1 MMMYSIQIKRFR
13 WCIPWCRKRLLG
25 LKSMTRRE
33 KRRYYRGLLLQ
44 EEMDEMNEDSDDDED
59 VTTALQHRED
69 DDDETAAPPMLW
81 ARLKAKGEF
90 VARGPTV
97 RKAGVPRAAVYD
109 EPKPQLKK
117 ETSKKLMKSD
127 SDFWNS

>member
-1 MMMYSIQIKRFR
+1 
-13 WCIPWCRKRLLG
+13 
-25 LKSMTRRE
+25 
-33 KRRYYRGLLLQ
+33 
-44 EEMDEMNEDSDDDED
+44 MDEMNDDSDDDED

-69 DDDETAAPPMLW
+69 DDEDTAAPPMLW

-109 EPKPQLKK
+109 EPKPQL
-117 ETSKKLMKSD
+117 SNLYHI
-127 SDFWNS
+127 